1 MYPAQNAGP
10 WKRQAGSCLRI
21 FANAFPTA
29 WNALPPEIRRSRAF
43 TSFPSLFTRHLFN
56 EVAWATFSKTISLC
70 LLISFPHTHTN
81 TRTHTH
87 THTHTCTCLVVVWDI
102 YPTWWSLSCLGH
114 NLVSDVNLGKF
125 SVISVS
131 NISPVLVFL
140 LVLLGRL
147 CHSFCACPSV
157 LGLRFV
163 FQSLFLLLL
172 ALIVCPEISSSSDS
186 FLKPIACVLSHSV
199 MSGCL

>member
-1 MYPAQNAGP
+1 M
-10 WKRQAGSCLRI
+10 
-21 FANAFPTA
+21 
-29 WNALPPEIRRSRAF
+29 
-43 TSFPSLFTRHLFN
+43 
-56 EVAWATFSKTISLC
+56 
-70 LLISFPHTHTN
+70 
-81 TRTHTH
+81 
-87 THTHTCTCLVVVWDI
+87 
-102 YPTWWSLSCLGH
+102 
-114 NLVSDVNLGKF
+114 SDVNLGKF

-157 LGLRFV
+157 PGFRFV

-199 MSGCL
+199 MSGSL

>member
-1 MYPAQNAGP
+1 MATHSSIPAGKIP
-10 WKRQAGSCLRI
+10 WKR
-21 FANAFPTA
+21 
-29 WNALPPEIRRSRAF
+29 
-43 TSFPSLFTRHLFN
+43 SL
-56 EVAWATFSKTISLC
+56 VGYSLWGPKE
-70 LLISFPHTHTN
+70 SDTTEH
-81 TRTHTH
+81 THTH